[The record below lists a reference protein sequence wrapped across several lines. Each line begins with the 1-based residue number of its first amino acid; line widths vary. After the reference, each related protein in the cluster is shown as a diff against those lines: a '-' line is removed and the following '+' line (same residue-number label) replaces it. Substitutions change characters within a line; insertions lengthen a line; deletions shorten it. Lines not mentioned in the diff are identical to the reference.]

1 MNLGTIARLAE
12 KYVADNSPHILTGIG
27 VAGTLTTA
35 VLTGKASMKAA
46 RMIDSE
52 QYNLHIHA
60 GANERHELTNKE
72 KVLLVWKL
80 YIPPATLAVA
90 TVTSIVLA
98 NQIGTR
104 RTAAMASAFVTANRM
119 AEEYQKK
126 VVEKLGETKE
136 SQIRSEVNQERLR
149 NDPVENKQ
157 IIITG
162 GGNVLCYEP
171 FTGRY
176 FDSSM
181 EDLKQAMNDTNYM
194 VLNYGYASLSDF
206 YDKVGLPH
214 TEHSDEMGWR
224 SDRGLI
230 DMSFDTNLATD
241 GRPCLTFDYGVEPI
255 RNFYKVH

>member
-27 VAGTLTTA
+27 VAGTITTA
-35 VLTGKASMKAA
+35 VLTGQASMKAA
-46 RMIDSE
+46 RMIDQE
-52 QYNLHIHA
+52 QYRIDIHEPK
-60 GANERHELTNKE
+60 GHTLEWRE
-72 KVLLVWKL
+72 KFFIVWKL
-80 YIPPATLAVA
+80 YIPPVTLAAV

-136 SQIRSEVNQERLR
+136 QQIRSEVNQERLR
-149 NDPVENKQ
+149 NDPVESKQ

>member
-1 MNLGTIARLAE
+1 
-12 KYVADNSPHILTGIG
+12 
-27 VAGTLTTA
+27 
-35 VLTGKASMKAA
+35 
-46 RMIDSE
+46 
-52 QYNLHIHA
+52 
-60 GANERHELTNKE
+60 
-72 KVLLVWKL
+72 VLLVWKL

-119 AEEYQKK
+119 ADEYQKK

-181 EDLKQAMNDTNYM
+181 EELKQAMNDTNYM

-241 GRPCLTFDYGVEPI
+241 GRHCLTFDYGVEPI